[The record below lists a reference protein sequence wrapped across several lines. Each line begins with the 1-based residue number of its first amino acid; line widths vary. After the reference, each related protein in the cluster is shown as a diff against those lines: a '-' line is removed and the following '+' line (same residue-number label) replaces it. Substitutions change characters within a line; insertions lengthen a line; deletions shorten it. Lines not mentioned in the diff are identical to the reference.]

1 MDYCAKIKKL
11 TVAFAGHEVL
21 HEISTE
27 IAKEG
32 VTVLLGRSGSG
43 KTTLLRSLNRLNE
56 LFPACE
62 TTGSVELL
70 LEGRLREIY
79 GPSAPEPPELRRKT
93 AMVFQSPNPLPLS
106 LRKNIVMPLELTLGL
121 KKAEA
126 EEQLELRLREVGLWE
141 EVKERLDKSAL
152 TLSGGQQR
160 RVLIARA
167 LAGRPDMLVMD
178 EPTAGVDHANQEALA
193 LVLQRLA
200 DRGTS
205 MLVVTHELEALEGV
219 VTRIVCLDA
228 GHIDFDGTL
237 AAYADHLRRHAVGSD
252 HHHPDDDSPRRGHVI
267 GAAPLDPTPREVA
280 P

>member
-152 TLSGGQQR
+152 TLSGGQQQR
-160 RVLIARA
+160 LCLARSLA
-167 LAGRPDMLVMD
+167 LSPELLLLD
-178 EPTAGVDHANQEALA
+178 EPTASL
-193 LVLQRLA
+193 
-200 DRGTS
+200 DRKS
-205 MLVVTHELEALEGV
+205 AEIIEEL
-219 VTRIVCLDA
+219 IKK
-228 GHIDFDGTL
+228 L
-237 AAYADHLRRHAVGSD
+237 AAKLPVIMVSHSLAQAGRLGS
-252 HHHPDDDSPRRGHVI
+252 HFLFMAEGRITRSLAEKSLPR
-267 GAAPLDPTPREVA
+267 GAEAEAFLEELLQA
-280 P
+280 

>member
-1 MDYCAKIKKL
+1 MREA
-11 TVAFAGHEVL
+11 
-21 HEISTE
+21 
-27 IAKEG
+27 IAD
-32 VTVLLGRSGSG
+32 
-43 KTTLLRSLNRLNE
+43 
-56 LFPACE
+56 
-62 TTGSVELL
+62 
-70 LEGRLREIY
+70 
-79 GPSAPEPPELRRKT
+79 
-93 AMVFQSPNPLPLS
+93 
-106 LRKNIVMPLELTLGL
+106 
-121 KKAEA
+121 
-126 EEQLELRLREVGLWE
+126 VGLADRAQE
-141 EVKERLDKSAL
+141 EVAA
-152 TLSGGQQR
+152 LSGGQQR

-228 GHIDFDGTL
+228 GHIDFDGTP